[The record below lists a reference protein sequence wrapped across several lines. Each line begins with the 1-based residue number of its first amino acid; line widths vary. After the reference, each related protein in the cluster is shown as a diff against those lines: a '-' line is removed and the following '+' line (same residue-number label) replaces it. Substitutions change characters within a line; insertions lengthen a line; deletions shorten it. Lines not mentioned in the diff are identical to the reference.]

1 LLENLLMRKIE
12 IVENSLIA
20 PGIFSLIFDRKFD
33 FIPGQVIKLTSDA
46 SIPPRMYSIASGMDE
61 PIVRI
66 IYDLKPEGLLTNAL
80 KTLKKGD
87 SIEVSEPFGNFICK
101 SASAWWIAIG
111 TGIAPFYSMFRSGS
125 CEDITLLHGARQ
137 KEFFLFSEELAAS
150 LVNNY
155 IPCCSGDKMPNT
167 FNGRVTDYIKSLVE
181 LPAGATYYL
190 CGSAEMV
197 VEMRD
202 LLISKGV
209 RFDAIVAEI
218 YF

>member
-1 LLENLLMRKIE
+1 MLENLLMRKIE

-46 SIPPRMYSIASGMDE
+46 SIPPRMYSIASGLDE

-80 KTLKKGD
+80 KTLKMGD
-87 SIEVSEPFGNFICK
+87 FIEVSEPFGNFICK
-101 SASAWWIAIG
+101 PASAWWIATG
-111 TGIAPFYSMFRSGS
+111 TGIAPFYSMFRSGRS
-125 CEDITLLHGARQ
+125 KGITLLHGARQ
-137 KEFFLFSEELAAS
+137 EELFLFSQEFTAGLG
-150 LVNNY
+150 NNY
-155 IPCCSGDKMPNT
+155 IPCCSGDKMPDT
-167 FNGRVTDYIKSLVE
+167 FNGRITDYIKKTEV
-181 LPAGATYYL
+181 LPPDTIYYL

-197 VEMRD
+197 VEVRD

-209 RFDAIVAEI
+209 KFDAIVAEI